1 MTKKEEND
9 DMPKILAFLCNWC
22 SYAGA
27 DLAGTSRIKYPPS
40 ILPIRVM
47 CSSRVDPLFALKAY
61 LNGVDGVLIAGCH
74 PGDCHY
80 QEGNY
85 YTRRR
90 FAMLK
95 KVFEETGIG
104 SDRLR
109 LSWVSA
115 SEGQRY
121 AQVTTE
127 FTDKVKKLG
136 KNPAKNKIF
145 L

>member
-1 MTKKEEND
+1 MKKEEEFN
-9 DMPKILAFLCNWC
+9 PKILAFLCNWC

-27 DLAGTSRIKYPPS
+27 DLAGTSRLKYPAS

-47 CSSRVDPLFALKAY
+47 CSSRVDPIFILRAY
-61 LNGVDGVLIAGCH
+61 LGGADGVLITGCH

-80 QEGNY
+80 QKGNY

-90 FAMLK
+90 FTMLK
-95 KVFEETGIG
+95 KILEGLGLE

-109 LSWVSA
+109 LSWISA
-115 SEGQRY
+115 SEGQKY
-121 AQVTTE
+121 AKVATE
-127 FTDKVKKLG
+127 FTEKIKDLG
-136 KNPAKNKIF
+136 ENSAKNKIF

>member
-1 MTKKEEND
+1 MKKNED
-9 DMPKILAFLCNWC
+9 FMPRILAFLCNWC

-47 CSSRVDPLFALKAY
+47 CSSRVDPLFILRAY
-61 LNGVDGVLIAGCH
+61 LNGADGVLLAGCH

-95 KVFEETGIG
+95 KVAEEVGLEA
-104 SDRLR
+104 DRLR

-121 AQVTTE
+121 AKVATDFTE
-127 FTDKVKKLG
+127 KIKELG
-136 KNPAKNKIF
+136 ENPSKSKIF